1 MEKEEIEEEST
12 GVSAKKAKE
21 TLNLQK
27 IATEVHNDIRPYS
40 GVKDKVAEPATE
52 NKDLVGKAFLL
63 IAGKLDEKNESEG
76 DMEEI
81 RKIRMAILT
90 GKKY

>member
-1 MEKEEIEEEST
+1 MENVN
-12 GVSAKKAKE
+12 G
-21 TLNLQK
+21 QR
-27 IATEVHNDIRPYS
+27 NDIRPEV
-40 GVKDKVAEPATE
+40 GVKAKVEEPVTE